1 MSEYEALR
9 EDIGHVAASLASY
22 SETAVSHLLEQSRQI
37 DKLWADNAALR
48 DDLHALANRVETLT
62 RARLTEP
69 AEVAERMIFT
79 CPVNAG
85 CNLSRPHVHHDDG
98 AVIYVTAAEDARRY
112 YEQRDER
119 DAIVDAANVRRMAKE
134 YE

>member
-1 MSEYEALR
+1 MSEYESLR
-9 EDIGHVAASLASY
+9 KDLDGIARSLGRYTAAVGVFTEVATD
-22 SETAVSHLLEQSRQI
+22 EVKR
-37 DKLWADNAALR
+37 LWADNAELR
-48 DDLHALANRVETLT
+48 DELHALANRVEALT

-98 AVIYVTAAEDARRY
+98 AVIYVTGAEDARRY
-112 YEQRDER
+112 YEQQNER
-119 DAIVDAANVRRMAKE
+119 DAILREQA
-134 YE
+134 